1 MPALPPSDGGRF
13 DRTAAVFKRLRDD
26 LRDTALAV
34 WNDNVADCAAAL
46 TYYAVLALVPA
57 LLVAVSVIGLAAPQA
72 TGRLIDDLTSY
83 APAQSASALRGALR
97 EMTAAQSSVWVL
109 VATGTVS
116 ALWSAASYL
125 AVFRRALH
133 SMYHLPDNRPALRT
147 AHTIVAT
154 ALLLLAL
161 LLTGSAAIVISGPL
175 DRRAAALLGVDG
187 LGTWSTVRWPV
198 LLCVVTVLVLV
209 LFRTGPTKT
218 RGMRQGLPGG
228 LLAVFLWFTAS
239 AGFELYAGHF
249 ASYTR
254 LYGSLAGVVVFL
266 VWLWF
271 TNLSLLAGAQFNAVR
286 GRRRSPGGL
295 APAATPGTDTGPRLG
310 PGLTPRTGPAPGQSG
325 DSSD

>member
-1 MPALPPSDGGRF
+1 MSASCPPDGPPA
-13 DRTAAVFKRLRDD
+13 AAAFERLRSD
-26 LRDTALAV
+26 LRDTAIAV
-34 WNDNVADCAAAL
+34 WNDNVSDFAAAL
-46 TYYAVLALVPA
+46 TYYAVLALVPG

-97 EMTAAQSSVWVL
+97 EMTAAQSTVWLL
-109 VATGTVS
+109 VVTGTVS
-116 ALWSAASYL
+116 ALWSASSYL

-133 SMYHLPDNRPALRT
+133 SMHHLPDTRPALRT

-161 LLTGSAAIVISGPL
+161 LLTGSAAIVVSGPL
-175 DRRAAALLGVDG
+175 DRRAAALLGVG
-187 LGTWSTVRWPV
+187 SLGTWSMLRWP
-198 LLCVVTVLVLV
+198 LLLGVVTVLVLV
-209 LFRTGPTKT
+209 LFRTGPPEA
-218 RGMRQGLPGG
+218 RGVRRGLPGG
-228 LLAVFLWFTAS
+228 VVAVLLWCTAS
-239 AGFELYAGHF
+239 AGFALYAGHF

-286 GRRRSPGGL
+286 SRRS
-295 APAATPGTDTGPRLG
+295 G
-310 PGLTPRTGPAPGQSG
+310 PGEPRT
-325 DSSD
+325 